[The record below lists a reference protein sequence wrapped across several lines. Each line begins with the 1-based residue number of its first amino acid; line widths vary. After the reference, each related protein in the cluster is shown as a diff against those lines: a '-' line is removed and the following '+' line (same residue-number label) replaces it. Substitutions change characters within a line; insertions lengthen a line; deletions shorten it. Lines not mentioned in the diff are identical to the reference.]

1 MSTQFLGVDMAKDT
15 FDAALW
21 VNDQAQWLGT
31 FPNTLAGFQD
41 LQTRIPPQT
50 AETGETIHLIVEPT
64 GGYELA
70 LMNFACEQRWQ
81 ISLPNPKQ
89 VRDWA
94 KGQGRRAKTDQQ
106 DAMLLAKYGAK
117 EQPRLWSPLPE
128 AVATLDDLLRRR
140 DDLELMLRQE
150 RNRQSAFD
158 SRPVVSTSV
167 QASVE
172 QVIRA
177 LEEALQSIERTIK
190 QHMHS
195 HPDLDR
201 AAKLLLSVPGI
212 GQKTVLPILVVMI
225 RWHTWTDGQ
234 GAAKGLVAYVG
245 LDPQPHESGTSVRKR
260 ATISR
265 MGNRVVRRKL
275 FMAAL
280 GGVRGNNALQHFYRR
295 LVGRGKPKMVALV
308 AAARK
313 LLVWAWA
320 VFRTQ
325 TAFDPARH
333 EAQPLLKCLT

>member
-1 MSTQFLGVDMAKDT
+1 MSTLFLGVDMAKAT
-15 FDAALW
+15 FDAAVGINSL
-21 VNDQAQWLGT
+21 VEWLGT
-31 FPNTLAGFQD
+31 FRNTLAGFQE
-41 LQTRIPPQT
+41 LQARIPPQT
-50 AETGETIHLIVEPT
+50 DETERTIHLIVEPT

-70 LMNFACEQRWQ
+70 LVNFACEQRWQ

-158 SRPVVSTSV
+158 SRPVVSASV

-212 GQKTVLPILVVMI
+212 GQKTVLPILVLMI

-245 LDPQPHESGTSVRKR
+245 LDPQPYESGTSVRKR

-265 MGNRVVRRKL
+265 MGNRVMRRKL

-280 GGVRGNNALQHFYRR
+280 GGVRGNNALKHFYRR
-295 LVGRGKPKMVALV
+295 LVGRGKPKMLALV

-313 LLVWAWA
+313 VLVWAWA

-333 EAQPLLKCLT
+333 EAQPC

>member
-21 VNDQAQWLGT
+21 INDQAQWLGT
-31 FPNTLAGFQD
+31 FPNTPAGFEK
-41 LQTRIPPQT
+41 LQTRFQPQT
-50 AETGETIHLIVEPT
+50 DETEETIHLIVEPT

-70 LMNFACEQRWQ
+70 LVNFACEQRWQ
-81 ISLPNPKQ
+81 VSLPNPKR

-94 KGQGRRAKTDQQ
+94 KGQGQRAKTDAQ

-117 EQPRLWSPLPE
+117 GQAHLWSPLPE
-128 AVATLDDLLRRR
+128 AVATLDNLLRRR

-150 RNRQSAFD
+150 RNRQLALN
-158 SRPVVSTSV
+158 SRPGIPVTV
-167 QASVE
+167 QASVA
-172 QVIRA
+172 QVIRS
-177 LEEALQSIERTIK
+177 LEEAWQSIEHAIK
-190 QHMHS
+190 QHMQH

-212 GQKTVLPILVVMI
+212 GQKTVLPILVLMV
-225 RWHTWTDGQ
+225 RWHTLTDGQ

-245 LDPQPHESGTSVRKR
+245 LDPQPYESGTSVRKR

-265 MGNRVVRRKL
+265 MGNRVMRRKL

-333 EAQPLLKCLT
+333 EAQTVLKCLT